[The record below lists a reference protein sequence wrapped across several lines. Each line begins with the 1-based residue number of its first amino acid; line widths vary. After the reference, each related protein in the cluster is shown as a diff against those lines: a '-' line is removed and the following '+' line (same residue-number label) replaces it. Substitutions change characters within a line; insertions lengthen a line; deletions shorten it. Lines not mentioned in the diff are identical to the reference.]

1 MMRCNYTAK
10 YFSHRSS
17 GGGGKHVLAGT
28 LEVGMNESFASPK
41 HGHLSLT
48 TGEADM
54 AIMFN
59 SASARAPK
67 VRYGISTEELT
78 LEATGTSATY
88 SASDMCQP
96 PASILA
102 QHFYRDPGYMHTVIM
117 RNLDPDREYYYQFGN
132 EHDGWSKIERFR
144 SRPKASTKS
153 ANVIAFGDLGV
164 YPAPAS
170 ETTVKRMYEDVTS
183 NGFDSFLLHFGDIR
197 YASRAV
203 RGRAR
208 IVFGTSLV

>member
-10 YFSHRSS
+10 YFNYRATES
-17 GGGGKHVLAGT
+17 GGTYAVIGT
-28 LEVGMNESFASPK
+28 LEVGMSESFAAPK

-59 SASARAPK
+59 SASSRTPK
-67 VRYGISTEELT
+67 VRYGTSAAELVFK
-78 LEATGTSATY
+78 ADGTSATY
-88 SASDMCQP
+88 TASDMCQP

-102 QHFYRDPGYMHTVIM
+102 QHFFRDPGYMHTVIM
-117 RNLDPDREYYYQFGN
+117 RNLDPDRVYYYQYGN
-132 EHDGWSKIERFR
+132 DNDGWSKVERFR
-144 SRPKASTKS
+144 SRPKASSKS

-170 ETTVKRMYEDVTS
+170 ETTVKRMYDDVTS
-183 NGFDSFLLHFGDIR
+183 NGLDSFLLHFGDIR
-197 YASRAV
+197 YA
-203 RGRAR
+203 
-208 IVFGTSLV
+208 